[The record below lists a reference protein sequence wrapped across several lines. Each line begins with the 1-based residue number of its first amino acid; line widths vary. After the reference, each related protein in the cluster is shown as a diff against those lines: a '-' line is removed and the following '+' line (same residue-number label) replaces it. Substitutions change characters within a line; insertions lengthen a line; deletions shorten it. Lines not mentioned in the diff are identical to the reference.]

1 MSEQKLNEGAG
12 VPDELLGGSDDVE
25 ALKARICELE
35 QANQAQRAAGD
46 VEEKEVGLATA
57 SSASTKE
64 RYAIIVEEGGE
75 ANAIKRVPVQVNG
88 RAYLIERGKRVEV
101 PPEVVHVLENAVVDK
116 SISVEDERTGLPNG
130 IVVRPTRRFP
140 FQNLGKVV
148 DADGNRLDGALAA

>member
-25 ALKARICELE
+25 ALKARIRELE
-35 QANQAQRAAGD
+35 QANQAQRAVAD
-46 VEEKEVGLATA
+46 VEEKDVGVATA

-64 RYAIIVEEGGE
+64 RYAIIIEEGAE

-116 SISVEDERTGLPNG
+116 SISVDDERTGLPNG

-148 DADGNRLDGALAA
+148 DADGNRLDGKIAA

>member
-12 VPDELLGGSDDVE
+12 VPDELLGGSEDVE
-25 ALKARICELE
+25 ALKARIRELE
-35 QANQAQRAAGD
+35 QANQAQRATGD

-116 SISVEDERTGLPNG
+116 SIPVEDERTGLPNG

>member
-12 VPDELLGGSDDVE
+12 VPDELLSGSDDVE
-25 ALKARICELE
+25 ALKARIRELE
-35 QANQAQRAAGD
+35 QANQAQRAAAG
-46 VEEKEVGLATA
+46 VEEKEVGVATA

-64 RYAIIVEEGGE
+64 RYAIIIEEGAE

-101 PPEVVHVLENAVVDK
+101 PPEVVHVLEDAVVDK
-116 SISVEDERTGLPNG
+116 SIPVEDERTGLPNG